1 MLLALALMTGAFLLG
16 PGTARADTV
25 DVFIGSHQI
34 PEGELR
40 TIPVECSDVTGLSVV
55 ACHLRLV
62 YSGDVVE
69 THTSLVSAG
78 NIWPPGSTMS
88 ESVIV
93 DSTGNLKVLYVVI
106 AAATVGSGAG
116 TLCEVRFRA
125 IGDPGDFTPV
135 DLLCEL
141 NEGEPMANCSSGLL
155 TIPGGGSAVDP
166 MEPRLITSLEVTP
179 NPTAGAQTLRLA
191 LERPGVVALEFLD
204 AQGRLIWKSQETLS
218 AGVHVIRPPV
228 GDRLPAGVYYWHA
241 RQGDV
246 LELTRKVVFVR

>member
-1 MLLALALMTGAFLLG
+1 MKGHRFLMLLALALMTGAFLLG

-40 TIPVECSDVTGLSVV
+40 TIPVECSDVTRLS
-55 ACHLRLV
+55 
-62 YSGDVVE
+62 
-69 THTSLVSAG
+69 
-78 NIWPPGSTMS
+78 
-88 ESVIV
+88 
-93 DSTGNLKVLYVVI
+93 
-106 AAATVGSGAG
+106 
-116 TLCEVRFRA
+116 
-125 IGDPGDFTPV
+125 GDPGDFTPV

-191 LERPGVVALEFLD
+191 LEWPGVVALEFLD